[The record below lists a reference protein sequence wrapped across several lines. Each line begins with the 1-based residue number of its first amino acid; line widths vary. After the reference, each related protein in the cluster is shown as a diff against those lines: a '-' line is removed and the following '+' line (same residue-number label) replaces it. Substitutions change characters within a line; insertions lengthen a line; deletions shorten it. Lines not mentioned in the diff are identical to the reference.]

1 MKRKA
6 YQLGREGKEKLI
18 ERLRDF
24 LRSRDEVVFAYV
36 FGSFLEEETFH
47 DIDIGIYLSE
57 IPQEESTQYGLA
69 LNQTLSSNLRIPV
82 DVRVL
87 NFAPVS
93 FLYHVIRGKLIVE
106 RDEEVST
113 TLVEQTIQ
121 RYLDLKPLV
130 YRGMKE
136 AFGG

>member
-18 ERLRDF
+18 ELLRDF

-69 LNQTLSSNLRIPV
+69 LSQTLSSHLRIHV
-82 DVRVL
+82 DARVL
-87 NFAPVS
+87 NFAPTS
-93 FLYHVIRGKLIVE
+93 FLYHVIRGKLIIE

-113 TLVEQTIQ
+113 TLAEQTIQ

-136 AFGG
+136 AFDG